1 MLLEREE
8 RFTRVSPCLCITE
21 KRKKKE
27 SRNIKKEKERNN
39 WNNKQC
45 IVYSR
50 LEREFTSL
58 FVICSCLSTTG
69 LNRKRGTPFRFSFRP
84 SSRRHV
90 KIRWTTRMNIN
101 LRRTFSSWNWKSCL
115 PLGRAYVFRF
125 NAKYVQL
132 SSNRALRRIESFNWP
147 YTNLSEW
154 KKNSVLTLY
163 LRCEFLILPI
173 LLLRNNFIWIKLNF
187 YSYFLFQL
195 NLLTILNVWNYN
207 IYLVRKRK
215 SSFLLLQLFGPVLV
229 LQQPSWRLLHPG
241 TNRTHLKKR
250 VLILVEKILIEPT
263 PVLSPNLFF
272 AIVAHVSIAPSL
284 LILPWSINNTSKS
297 NIIARGMIRR

>member
-1 MLLEREE
+1 MH
-8 RFTRVSPCLCITE
+8 
-21 KRKKKE
+21 
-27 SRNIKKEKERNN
+27 
-39 WNNKQC
+39 
-45 IVYSR
+45 
-50 LEREFTSL
+50 SL
-58 FVICSCLSTTG
+58 FSIDWRESLPVSSLSVRAYRQQG
-69 LNRKRGTPFRFSFRP
+69 WIEKGGPRFRFSFRS

-263 PVLSPNLFF
+263 PVVVPQSLFCHCCTCLDCSQL
-272 AIVAHVSIAPSL
+272 ANSTV
-284 LILPWSINNTSKS
+284 KY
-297 NIIARGMIRR
+297 